1 MKNKVIYILSGIFA
15 LSVILFSCQKKIE
28 KEYNWAY
35 PVAGDWTLK
44 ASVDGEEVAGPFEI
58 KVYNTSFGQDSIW
71 LDDYN
76 GNFYQIKFKAKVDM
90 SSLTFQTA
98 GSKNAIS
105 GYGINVKLTEG
116 RIINKDSIAFKVE
129 FSDDPGTLYELS
141 GHRTTSYEEYMQQ

>member
-1 MKNKVIYILSGIFA
+1 MKKNKTYLLCSVLILA
-15 LSVILFSCQKKIE
+15 LAFFSCQKKIE

-44 ASVDGEEVAGPFEI
+44 ASVDGEEVAGPFEL

-76 GNFYQIKFKAKVDM
+76 GNFYQVKFKAKVDM

-98 GSKNAIS
+98 GSTNAIS
-105 GYGINVKLTEG
+105 GYDINVKVMEG
-116 RIINKDSIAFKVE
+116 KVINKDSLSFKVE
-129 FSDDPGTLYELS
+129 FSDDPGTVYSVS
-141 GHRTTSYEEYMQQ
+141 GHRTTSYDEYMQR